1 MYRWDQSSYSPPEDS
16 QSERTRQQ
24 ECAARV
30 KSALTAAGLP
40 IMLGETILSE
50 THIVPVMVGDP
61 EKCKLAAMD
70 LFVVPTIGF
79 RLLYGFVI
87 VRLHRRDLV

>member
-1 MYRWDQSSYSPPEDS
+1 MCRAREVRTDLGGSADHA
-16 QSERTRQQ
+16 ER
-24 ECAARV
+24 E
-30 KSALTAAGLP
+30 
-40 IMLGETILSE
+40 
-50 THIVPVMVGDP
+50 HIVPVMVGDP

-70 LFVVPTIGF
+70 LFVVPTIGL